1 MELTEEEN
9 RFEAEIAKVRKRSRT
24 TEVRLADGRQLKL
37 PPFIYIREG
46 DIAEVSLS
54 QGKPVLVR
62 KRLRHGGTIAD
73 PLWVTVLPPYCIS
86 ETIHVPPHEFNITFR
101 ERLSSKDWQKAKR
114 LEQFHYRGQGLN
126 KIVGRRTVL
135 LAVEEQRGTI
145 AYGVVSATFPLA
157 KPRFEL
163 LETNFEKQM
172 KSRLI
177 NQIVRIPRIV
187 VHPEFRG
194 IGLGTLMAKHL
205 VEYVRQHWD
214 INGYP
219 PILVEV
225 IAAMTDYHRF
235 FESAGFIR
243 LGDTAGYEGSKFHP
257 LYGNGTFDAREN
269 SSNYNFLEDQAAK
282 PYLVYPL
289 TPEIEQRVREKAE
302 GLPTELQLVASSPM
316 MKRPIVINNVSVTYK
331 ARNGLT
337 KRAAIV
343 RDVFGIDET
352 QMYGQVLNDFSLTVY
367 PGDVVLLT
375 GASGSGKSTAIR
387 LLTETK
393 TSLKDSMRISGEIEG
408 FRGYRRSDLVARLSH
423 QWDENLPLIDQI
435 GNSITEAIRLLNN
448 VGLAEAHLYL
458 KHPSQISEGQ
468 KYRFAVALLC
478 DSKKPVWVADEF
490 ASTLDPET
498 AAIVA
503 KGFRRIA
510 QRYGATVIL
519 AAAHTTAFVDSL
531 LPNTIVRLSWGDTIE
546 VWSVKM
552 NVAMKGNT
560 LSLSIR
566 NRSPQPVQYLQVGGV
581 DDHGQFHHIFEIPN
595 IAQRATSS
603 TLNIPIEKLERFK
616 ALIVRSPYKVGDI
629 AYITSTHAFPQDS
642 SVG

>member
-1 MELTEEEN
+1 MVLKEVEIQ
-9 RFEAEIAKVRKRSRT
+9 FQAEIAEVRKRSRT
-24 TEVRLADGRQLKL
+24 TEVYLTDGRRLDL
-37 PPFIYIREG
+37 PPFIYIWEG
-46 DIAEVSLS
+46 DIVEVSLS
-54 QGKPVLVR
+54 QGKPVAVR
-62 KRLRHGGTIAD
+62 RLLRHGGTIAN
-73 PLWVTVLPPYCIS
+73 PLWVTILPPYCAS
-86 ETIHVPPHEFNITFR
+86 ETIHVPPHKFSVTFR
-101 ERLSSKDWQKAKR
+101 ERLSPQDWQQAKR
-114 LEQFHYRGQGLN
+114 LEQFHYRGQGLD

-163 LETNFEKQM
+163 LETNFEEQM
-172 KSRLI
+172 NSKLI

-194 IGLGTLMAKHL
+194 IGLGTLVAKHL

-243 LGDTAGYEGSKFHP
+243 FGDTAGYKGSKFHP
-257 LYGNGTFDAREN
+257 LYGNGAFEAREN
-269 SSNYNFLEDQAAK
+269 SDNYKFLEDQGAK

-289 TPEIEQRVREKAE
+289 TPEIEQRIREKA
-302 GLPTELQLVASSPM
+302 GRLPTELQVVVPSPM
-316 MKRPIVINNVSVTYK
+316 MKRPIVVRDVSVTYK
-331 ARNGLT
+331 ARSGLAQ
-337 KRAAIV
+337 RAAVV
-343 RDVFGIDET
+343 RDVFGIDDT
-352 QMYGQVLNDFSLTVY
+352 QMYGQVLNSFSLTVC
-367 PGDVVLLT
+367 PGDVALLT
-375 GASGSGKSTAIR
+375 GASGSGKSTVIR
-387 LLTETK
+387 LLTEPKTK
-393 TSLKDSMRISGEIEG
+393 LKDSVRISGEVEG
-408 FRGYRRSDLVARLSH
+408 FQGYRRSDLVAQLSH
-423 QWDENLPLIDQI
+423 QWDEKSPLIDQI

-490 ASTLDPET
+490 SSTLDPET

-503 KGFRRIA
+503 KGLRRIA

-519 AAAHTTAFVDSL
+519 AAAHIGAFVDSL
-531 LPNTIVRLSWGDTIE
+531 LPNTLVRLSWGDTIE

-552 NVAMKGNT
+552 NIVVKDEIV
-560 LSLSIR
+560 SLSVK
-566 NRSPQPVQYLQVGGV
+566 NRSPQPVQNLQVGGV
-581 DDHGQFHHIFEIPN
+581 DDHGQFHGMFEIPS
-595 IAQRATSS
+595 IAQKATSGAES
-603 TLNIPIEKLERFK
+603 VSLKELEHFR
-616 ALIVRSPYKVGDI
+616 ALVVRSPYKVGDI
-629 AYITSTHAFPQDS
+629 AYITP
-642 SVG
+642 